1 MDAGAGG
8 CMPHALKA
16 AKNTFGPTCHGASSS
31 SSNLFNPR
39 PGAWKRR
46 LSVVGQEERSMVA
59 FLLDGES
66 SDDEEMDIAPSRV
79 APSVLHKRNSETRAG
94 TANLLDVP
102 PEIMGRILSF
112 CPLQTIL
119 RYKVTSQDGRRI
131 SRLDSVWRKA
141 YINQWPRLYRRDK
154 IMVPAV
160 SWQQAFKDR
169 YLFTGGKPEDN
180 QAEDWAD
187 FAIVSGSGTWSSGR
201 GSDSPGS
208 AAFMTDALTEEALRQ
223 EALQEFNRD
232 LAPRLCECS
241 LVGDLTLACI
251 LFQIREHLY
260 VCRRS
265 GLSHFCSLAA
275 GTGPCNLSVENFH
288 GCFTCRVTG
297 ISGTTA
303 VEAEVIPR
311 DDEYEEA
318 QQDEMEI
325 KEILEQQYLQG
336 YYMTARE
343 AATTFGFCGQIRDQE
358 TILDNPNLPNRKR
371 RKLDVDAFDL

>member
-1 MDAGAGG
+1 MDRDTDMDGG
-8 CMPHALKA
+8 CHHKTS
-16 AKNTFGPTCHGASSS
+16 KSTFSSASASSS
-31 SSNLFNPR
+31 CRNPFNPS
-39 PGAWKRR
+39 WKRK

-66 SDDEEMDIAPSRV
+66 SDDEEMDITPARV
-79 APSVLHKRNSETRAG
+79 ASSVPHNRASEARTGA
-94 TANLLDVP
+94 ASLLDVP

-131 SRLDSVWRKA
+131 SRMDNVWRKA
-141 YINQWPRLYRRDK
+141 YINQWPRCYRRDK
-154 IMVPAV
+154 IIVPTV

-187 FAIVSGSGTWSSGR
+187 FAIVSGSGTSSAGL

-208 AAFMTDALTEEALRQ
+208 AAYTTDALSEETLQR

-303 VEAEVIPR
+303 VEAEDCRR
-311 DDEYEEA
+311 DDEYEEP
-318 QQDEMEI
+318 QDEMEI
-325 KEILEQQYLQG
+325 KEILEQEYLQG

-343 AATTFGFCGQIRDQE
+343 AATTFGFCGQIRDHE

-371 RKLDVDAFDL
+371 RKLI